1 MCRLLVRGLFEEA
14 EILAS
19 SIIRIIR
26 ISEFERPIG
35 DTELAD
41 MMNSAGMVI
50 VQSYKELGR

>member
-1 MCRLLVRGLFEEA
+1 VRGLFEEA

-35 DTELAD
+35 YTELAD

>member
-1 MCRLLVRGLFEEA
+1 MRGVFEEA
-14 EILAS
+14 ASLAS
-19 SIIRIIR
+19 SIVHKIRN
-26 ISEFERPIG
+26 SEFERPLG